1 MPGMMVAPVPMWVV
15 GVAPRVVVT
24 VTPVPM
30 WVVGVA
36 PIGAPVIVSVRMGAV
51 ASLVHDDDGRWD
63 TEADGDIHTGLRR
76 LRLRKQYESQEWDC
90 TPNVYDMGETFHGHI
105 LAL

>member
-36 PIGAPVIVSVRMGAV
+36 PIGAPVIVSVRMEAV

-63 TEADGDIHTGLRR
+63 TEADGDIHTGPKGRNQTKIEAR
-76 LRLRKQYESQEWDC
+76 
-90 TPNVYDMGETFHGHI
+90 
-105 LAL
+105 

>member
-36 PIGAPVIVSVRMGAV
+36 PIGAPVIVSVRMEAV

-90 TPNVYDMGETFHGHI
+90 TPHVYDMGETFHGH
-105 LAL
+105 

>member
-1 MPGMMVAPVPMWVV
+1 MAMVTPVPMRIAV
-15 GVAPRVVVT
+15 VAPRVVSPIIVSTIVT
-24 VTPVPM
+24 V
-30 WVVGVA
+30 VA
-36 PIGAPVIVSVRMGAV
+36 PA
-51 ASLVHDDDGRWD
+51 HDDHRGGSNHDRRRD

-90 TPNVYDMGETFHGHI
+90 TPRAYDMGETFHSHI